1 MPKRKSNS
9 IKPHPKLDLHGV
21 FHSEVK
27 EVVDSF
33 ISKNLFKQKVEIVTG
48 YSPRMKELVK
58 EVLLEYKLIGNE
70 PMFNDGTLIIEIME
84 T

>member
-1 MPKRKSNS
+1 MPKRKSSS

-33 ISKNLFKQKVEIVTG
+33 ISKNLFERKIEIVTG
-48 YSPRMKELVK
+48 YSPRMKELVN
-58 EVLLEYKLIGNE
+58 EVLIDYNLIGKE
-70 PMFNDGTLIIEIME
+70 PIFNDGTLMIEIME

>member
-1 MPKRKSNS
+1 MPKRKSSS

-33 ISKNLFKQKVEIVTG
+33 ISKNLFERKIEIVTG
-48 YSPRMKELVK
+48 YSPRMKEFVN
-58 EVLLEYKLIGNE
+58 EVLIDYNLIGKE
-70 PMFNDGTLIIEIME
+70 PIFNDGTLMIEIME